1 VAVSYKRQ
9 GTERSSQD
17 AIVIFDFDLITYILI
32 SIDVQSTQFVTICAG
47 YAVPCYPM
55 IDMCPS
61 VKLQEELGDHS
72 SRVWI

>member
-32 SIDVQSTQFVTICAG
+32 SIDVQSTQFVT
-47 YAVPCYPM
+47 
-55 IDMCPS
+55 DMCPS